1 MSRKTETRVKKKGGK
16 RRAIKN
22 KTEKREK
29 AIKIWNTKRQQ
40 RANKKTDLVTSA
52 TLTPA
57 CEELFSGP
65 WAHPWKLKQWKIALF
80 SWWTLF
86 LLIILA

>member
-29 AIKIWNTKRQQ
+29 AIKI
-40 RANKKTDLVTSA
+40 
-52 TLTPA
+52 
-57 CEELFSGP
+57 
-65 WAHPWKLKQWKIALF
+65 
-80 SWWTLF
+80 
-86 LLIILA
+86 